1 MKRTRHR
8 DQIIHFAGFHHLSP
22 AIDAQGAP
30 AFSHETG
37 DGLTR
42 GGWAPFFK
50 ALNSRGLVVRYDPAD
65 GSSAT
70 FVPASSPDDSE
81 PGHGLAHAIDRD
93 KRFLRA
99 VFPSKSTASKEATSA
114 S

>member
-1 MKRTRHR
+1 MKRTKHR

-50 ALNSRGLVVRYDPAD
+50 ALNSRGLVMRYDAAD
-65 GSSAT
+65 GSSAA
-70 FVPASSPDDSE
+70 FVSSSSPDDSE
-81 PGHGLAHAIDRD
+81 PGHGIAHAIDHDRQ
-93 KRFLRA
+93 LWRA
-99 VFPSKSTASKEATSA
+99 LCAPKSTESKNTGAAS
-114 S
+114 